1 MMMITMKKM
10 MMMLKMMMIKMMMME
25 MIMIREG
32 IYPRIP
38 TSGELELYFDTQEEQ
53 GGIFFRKCRE
63 KSAF

>member
-1 MMMITMKKM
+1 MMITMEKM
-10 MMMLKMMMIKMMMME
+10 MMMIKMMMMV

>member
-10 MMMLKMMMIKMMMME
+10 MMMLKMMMIKMMMMV